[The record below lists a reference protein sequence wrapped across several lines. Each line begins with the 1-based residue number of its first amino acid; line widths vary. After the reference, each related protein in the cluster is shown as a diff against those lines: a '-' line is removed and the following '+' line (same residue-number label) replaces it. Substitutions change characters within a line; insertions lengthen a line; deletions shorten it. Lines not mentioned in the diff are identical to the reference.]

1 MLTRLIVR
9 NFKQLREIDIP
20 LSQPVVFIGPNN
32 SGKTTALQALALWDI
47 GVRAWSSRRSAD
59 AKPEKR
65 PGITI
70 NRRDLVNVPVPSAK
84 LLWKDSHVRD
94 SIKENG
100 KARTLNVRMEVLVEG
115 ANHSAWTCGV
125 EFDYSNE
132 ESLVCRPI
140 RQSGFDD
147 SRVAGAKF
155 TEIPEEAKK
164 VTLAY
169 LPPMSGL
176 AEREFM
182 KQQGEIDFLIGQ
194 GQTADIL
201 RNLCF
206 QVSHK
211 SPQVWEWISS
221 HLGSL
226 FGVKLHSPEFIA
238 ERSEI
243 RLVYDQGKTEL
254 DISSAGRGF
263 QQTLLLLTHIAANP
277 GAILLLDEPD
287 AHLEVLRQRQ
297 VFNLISDAAAESGAQ
312 IIAAS
317 HSEVVLNEA
326 AQRGTVVAF
335 VGKPHAINNKS
346 PQVVKSLTEIGWDL
360 YYQAE
365 MQGWVLFL
373 EGSTDLAIL
382 QAFAKTLEHPVR
394 EKLQRPFVHYV
405 STDHPTPA
413 RRLFYGLLEACPK
426 LVGFAL
432 FDRIESKLEND
443 GPLIERCWTQREIE
457 NYLCQRDVLLEW
469 ASGRKSLFSNSDRII
484 MDQKIHDLED
494 ALKTLGKPSPWK
506 SDLKV
511 TDEFLDPLFKKY
523 FQEKGLPLTMR
534 KSDYHEL
541 ASLVPRDRIDQEV
554 VDVLDAILETANRAV
569 TPP

>member
-1 MLTRLIVR
+1 MLTRLVVR
-9 NFKQLREIDIP
+9 NFKRLTEIDIP
-20 LSQPVVFIGPNN
+20 LSQPVVLIGPNN

-47 GVRAWSSRRSAD
+47 GVRAWSSKRSAD
-59 AKPEKR
+59 ARPEKR

-70 NRRDLVNVPVPSAK
+70 NRKDLVNVPVPSAK
-84 LLWKDSHVRD
+84 LLWKDAHVRD
-94 SIKENG
+94 SVKENG
-100 KARTLNVRMEVLVEG
+100 KARTLNVRMEVIVEG
-115 ANHSAWTCGV
+115 AGRSAWTCGV

-132 ESLVCRPI
+132 ESLICRPI
-140 RQSGFDD
+140 RKPGFVE
-147 SRVAGAKF
+147 SSVAGAKF
-155 TEIPEEAKK
+155 TEIPDEAKK
-164 VTLAY
+164 VNLAY

-176 AEREFM
+176 ADREFM

-194 GQTADIL
+194 GQTAGIL

-206 QVSHK
+206 QVSLDQ
-211 SPQVWEWISS
+211 PAAWEWISS
-221 HLGSL
+221 QLSSL
-226 FGVKLHSPEFIA
+226 FGVKLRPPEFIS

-263 QQTLLLLTHIAANP
+263 QQTLLLLTHLKANP

-335 VGKPHAINNKS
+335 VGRPHAINNKS

-382 QAFAKTLEHPVR
+382 QAFAKTLEHPVS

-405 STDHPTPA
+405 STDHPTHA
-413 RRLFYGLLEACPK
+413 RNLFYGLRQACPD

-432 FDRIESKLEND
+432 FDRIAASLRND
-443 GPLIERCWTQREIE
+443 GPLIERCWAQREIE
-457 NYLCQRDVLLEW
+457 NYLCERDVLLEW
-469 ASGRKSLFSNSDRII
+469 ASLPKSLFSNSDREL
-484 MDQKIHDLED
+484 MNRKIDELEG
-494 ALKTLGKPSPWK
+494 ALSTLGKPSPWK

-511 TDEFLDPLFKKY
+511 TDEFLDPLF
-523 FQEKGLPLTMR
+523 
-534 KSDYHEL
+534 
-541 ASLVPRDRIDQEV
+541 
-554 VDVLDAILETANRAV
+554 
-569 TPP
+569 